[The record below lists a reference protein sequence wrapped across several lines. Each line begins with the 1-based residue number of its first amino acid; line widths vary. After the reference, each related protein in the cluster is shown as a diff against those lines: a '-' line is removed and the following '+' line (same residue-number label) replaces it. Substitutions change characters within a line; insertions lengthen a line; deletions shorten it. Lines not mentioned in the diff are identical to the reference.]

1 MRSAKDV
8 HAPVI
13 RAREIAAGAAPT
25 PQEVLT
31 LTGLLDRLVRSLDR
45 LEGSAQV
52 AAADGLHASLAAL
65 SGQLHRGIE
74 AAGKLQGFYSDA
86 QQVQPQ
92 DKFSIRIVIP
102 QIDAKPPMTL
112 DVTPERHSEA
122 SGAPVPLPHS

>member
-1 MRSAKDV
+1 MLPLTAFT
-8 HAPVI
+8 PV
-13 RAREIAAGAAPT
+13 
-25 PQEVLT
+25 L
-31 LTGLLDRLVRSLDR
+31 RLSPDK
-45 LEGSAQV
+45 STV
-52 AAADGLHASLAAL
+52 A
-65 SGQLHRGIE
+65 IE
-74 AAGKLQGFYSDA
+74 AAGKLQGLYTDT